1 MDTLKSKLS
10 IVIFS
15 ILLAAVF
22 NAKAQSFETMQKAFT
37 ASYTS
42 EYKGN
47 YTTAISD
54 LQKGYNADNY
64 ECNLRMGWL
73 YYKANQYEKALG
85 YYQKAI
91 DLKKYSVEARQ
102 GYILPANALKKYKEA
117 YLKYEE
123 ILTIDP
129 YNSTANYWVGV
140 NYYNIKK
147 YDIAAKYFELVVNM
161 YPFDYDAN
169 HMLGWTNIY
178 LGKKSDA
185 KVLFQKALLYKPT
198 DASAK
203 SGLENC
209 K

>member
-1 MDTLKSKLS
+1 METLKIKTSAFITLFF
-10 IVIFS
+10 ITG
-15 ILLAAVF
+15 LLT
-22 NAKAQSFETMQKAFT
+22 NAQTFEDLQKAFK

-42 EYKGN
+42 EYKGD
-47 YTTAISD
+47 YTTAITD
-54 LQKGYNADNY
+54 LQKGYKADNY

-73 YYKANQYEKALG
+73 YYNAKKYEKSLE

-91 DLKKYSVEARQ
+91 DLKKYSVEARL
-102 GYILPANALKKYKEA
+102 GFIYPANALKKYSDA
-117 YLKYEE
+117 YAKYEE

-169 HMLGWTNIY
+169 HMLGWTYLY

-185 KVLFQKALLYKPT
+185 KVLFEKALLYKPT
-198 DASAK
+198 DESAK
-203 SGLENC
+203 SGLD
-209 K
+209 KSK